1 MTRGNRTG
9 KVFIEFGKE
18 VYGPHVSLVVS
29 GSFLVDRGGVSRF
42 PTRENLK
49 AQN

>member
-1 MTRGNRTG
+1 MTRGHRNG
-9 KVFIEFGKE
+9 KLFIEFGKKE
-18 VYGPHVSLVVS
+18 YGPQVSLVVS

-42 PTRENLK
+42 PTRENFK